1 MIPINI
7 SDLIDGSIIE
17 SNRIEFKS
25 DWNPEKILH
34 TMCAFANDL
43 DNIGGGYIIIGVEDV
58 QGLPLIEEGLS
69 PERIASIEK
78 ETFRLC
84 NMISPHYTPIFSYE
98 MYKGKNIAVLWVPSG
113 ESRPYKC
120 PTSIS
125 KKKSDNVERAYYVR
139 RMSNTVRASR
149 EEEISLIMRSNS
161 LSFDNLINESATVED
176 LKRSLVVSFL
186 DKIKSDMRYDS
197 MSDLDVYRSLCIT
210 RGPVESVRPLNV
222 GILMFNPHP
231 EQFIDKAQIEV
242 VKMLDETGEGLIER
256 TFVGPVDDQ
265 ITSSLEYIRSMCVS
279 RMILKVPDKAESI
292 HIYSYP
298 FKAIE
303 ESVVNAVYHKNY
315 RTPEPVKVYIYPDR
329 LEIFNRPGPDR
340 SVSDERIRNCDLSCD
355 FHRNSRLGDF
365 LKELRLTEGRSTG
378 IPRVLRSLRDNG
390 SDDPIYETDDERT
403 YLRVIIRIHN
413 AFIEKSVDIKAGVK
427 NKYKTPAQIK
437 ESILESLRM
446 NGCQTSNMLAGS
458 IGYTAVNSTFRRCIN
473 ELLDAGE
480 IEYLYP
486 DNPRDRRQRLCLSRR
501 R

>member
-34 TMCAFANDL
+34 TICAFANDL
-43 DNIGGGYIIIGVEDV
+43 DNIGGGYIVIGIDDI
-58 QGLPLIEEGLS
+58 QGSPVINEGLT
-69 PERIASIEK
+69 PDKVASIEK
-78 ETFRLC
+78 DVFRLS
-84 NMISPHYTPIFSYE
+84 NLIAPRYTPIFSPE
-98 MYKGKNIAVLWVPSG
+98 VYKGKNIVAIWIPCG

-161 LSFDNLINESATVED
+161 LSFDNLVNESATVNS
-176 LKRSLVVSFL
+176 LKRNLVETFL
-186 DKIKSDMRYDS
+186 SKINSDMDYATKSDLEIYKAMGI
-197 MSDLDVYRSLCIT
+197 V
-210 RGPVESVRPLNV
+210 RGPTESIRPLNI
-222 GILMFNPHP
+222 GILMFCDHP

-242 VKMLDETGEGLIER
+242 VKMLDETGEGMIER
-256 TFVGPVDDQ
+256 TFVGPVNDQ
-265 ITSSLEYIRSMCVS
+265 ITGSLEYISSLCIS

-315 RTPEPVKVYIYPDR
+315 RMPEPVKVYIYPDR
-329 LEIFNRPGPDR
+329 IEIFNRPGPDR
-340 SVSDERIRNCDLSCD
+340 SVSEERIRDCDLSCD

-365 LKELRLTEGRSTG
+365 LKELKLTEGRSTG
-378 IPRVLRSLRDNG
+378 IPRVLKSLRDNG
-390 SDDPIYETDDERT
+390 SDDPVYMTDDERT
-403 YLRVIIRIHN
+403 YLRVIIRIHD
-413 AFIEKSVDIKAGVK
+413 AFLEHPIESKIYDDG
-427 NKYKTPAQIK
+427 KYKTPSRIK
-437 ESILESLRM
+437 ESIIESLRLK
-446 NGCQTSNMLAGS
+446 GCQTTNMLAGS
-458 IGYTAVNSTFRRCIN
+458 IGYNAVNNTFRRCIK
-473 ELLDAGE
+473 ELMDAGE

-486 DNPRDRRQRLCLSRR
+486 DNPRDRRQRLCLSRKR
-501 R
+501 